1 VEADITFVIDVGENG
16 ELVVEAGGLQSLAF
30 TACDGFVFGNPDKK
44 AKNDLASHVNK
55 LVSHGHVDVRTQAT
69 IFDVLVGFFDPD
81 NHESEEACSLALLR
95 QHTFASSARVARP
108 VARGVARGKPT
119 VEIMVSAGL
128 CGVVVITVI
137 LGAAATKSSKFRKLL
152 NLPV

>member
-1 VEADITFVIDVGENG
+1 MEADITFVIDVGENG
-16 ELVVEAGGLQSLAF
+16 ELVVEAGDLQGLAF

-69 IFDVLVGFFDPD
+69 IFDVLVGFFDPG

-108 VARGVARGKPT
+108 VARGKPT

-128 CGVVVITVI
+128 CGVVVI